1 MANKIT
7 KRNSFIEFMLT
18 QIELLQDS
26 NRFGTAQNYKSTLN
40 SFNSFLN
47 YKDVSFKLITSD
59 LIESYNAYLI
69 KRNISRNSISFYM
82 RVLRS
87 VYNKAV
93 KHKLTK
99 NLNPFDDV
107 YTGVDKTTKRAVD
120 EGVISQLCTLRIKDG
135 SALEL
140 ARDIFMFSYFARGM
154 AFVDIAFLT
163 KKDIRNN
170 RILYRRHKT
179 KQLLDIKIENSIKE
193 IIDKYKGQS
202 DLYVFPII
210 SSCDAEEAYKQYQS
224 AINKYNRLLVILSRK
239 INNDI
244 KLTSYVARHSWATAA
259 RKHNIP
265 ISIISAGLGH
275 SNETTTQIYLTGIEN
290 SLIDKANTILI
301 KNLKR

>member
-59 LIESYNAYLI
+59 LIERYNAYLI

-99 NLNPFDDV
+99 NLNPFNDV
-107 YTGVDKTTKRAVD
+107 YTGVDKTSKRAVD
-120 EGVISQLCTLRIKDG
+120 EDVISKLCNLRIKDG

-210 SSCDAEEAYKQYQS
+210 SSSDAEEAYKQYQS

-239 INNDI
+239 INN
-244 KLTSYVARHSWATAA
+244 KAG
-259 RKHNIP
+259 
-265 ISIISAGLGH
+265 SI
-275 SNETTTQIYLTGIEN
+275 Y
-290 SLIDKANTILI
+290 
-301 KNLKR
+301 